1 VAAEGGQFVYIAQ
14 HRKGPNLKFVIRESY
29 RYGAFWKS
37 RDLFS
42 LGSDPGSFLVYPGGN
57 GFYVHEAVTDVLA
70 EKGVF
75 PTLDEIDDLFWP
87 FLRPDIRRALES
99 FRQKSSARA
108 GRPPLG
114 AEEER
119 HLRQHVHLFDKRRV
133 HFLKFG
139 RVDQGAIG
147 QLPISL
153 FRWLYGK
160 SRDEIEQGF
169 LLSERALKPNELR
182 TYVYVI
188 FDLQRFFTEAIARR
202 MPQGL
207 DQGRVEEH
215 FLAEICRLNQAEAFW
230 NGEPP
235 GGSLHDYLV
244 RYAVMFFDFD
254 WVPTPFLQDYLRDFM
269 DRHRAYRPPA
279 APRPRVSAEDAGPL
293 FGVAPAALRAM
304 SRRELTR
311 LFRQKAREHHPDAG
325 GKAEKFIRLQ
335 EAYQSLVRRK

>member
-1 VAAEGGQFVYIAQ
+1 MYIAQ
-14 HRKGPNLKFVIRESY
+14 QRKGRSLEFFIRQSY
-29 RYGAFWKS
+29 RDGACWQS
-37 RDLFS
+37 RDLFC
-42 LGSDPGSFLVYPGGN
+42 LGADPGSFLVYPGGN
-57 GFYVHEAVTDVLA
+57 SFYVHEAVTDVLS
-70 EKGVF
+70 EKEVAAS
-75 PTLDEIDDLFWP
+75 LDELDDLFWP
-87 FLRPDIRRALES
+87 YLRPDIRRALES

-108 GRPPLG
+108 GRAPIG
-114 AEEER
+114 ADEEK
-119 HLRQHVHLFDKRRV
+119 HLRQQVHLFDKRRI

-147 QLPISL
+147 QLPIPL

-160 SRDEIEQGF
+160 SRDEIEQRF
-169 LLSERALKPNELR
+169 LLSERILKPTELR

-188 FDLQRFFTEAIARR
+188 FDLQRFFTAAIARR

-207 DQGRVEEH
+207 DEGRLEEH
-215 FLAEICRLNQAEAFW
+215 FLTEICRLNQAQAFW

-244 RYAVMFFDFD
+244 RYAVMFFDFE

-269 DRHRAYRPPA
+269 DRHRAYRPPEA
-279 APRPRVSAEDAGPL
+279 SPVRVSAEEAGPL

-325 GKAEKFIRLQ
+325 GQAEAFIRLQ